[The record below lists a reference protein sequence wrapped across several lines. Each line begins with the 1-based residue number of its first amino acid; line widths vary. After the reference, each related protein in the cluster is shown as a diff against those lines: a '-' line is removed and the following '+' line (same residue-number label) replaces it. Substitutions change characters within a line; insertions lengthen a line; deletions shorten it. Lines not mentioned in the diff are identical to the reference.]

1 MVFASRH
8 SSAARGDALD
18 GCASRRSRALLVRAL
33 LFGVLGL
40 SSVAHAQSMPD
51 TENGRYTLA
60 PVADGVLRLDTRTGT
75 MSTCNNKRIGWACYA
90 MPDEREALDTE
101 IGRLQKD
108 NEALRAQL
116 VQRDSASGKIEDALP
131 KTDSL
136 RKDVPKDSSKSAE
149 KSADSERKLE
159 LTLPSDR
166 DIDRAMSFLERA
178 WRRLVEMADR
188 MQKDVSGKI

>member
-1 MVFASRH
+1 MAIVGIKHRSVSVGRTFDG
-8 SSAARGDALD
+8 AALLL
-18 GCASRRSRALLVRAL
+18 RALLCSAL
-33 LFGVLGL
+33 VAPV
-40 SSVAHAQSMPD
+40 VAHAQSMPD

-108 NEALRAQL
+108 NAALRAQL
-116 VQRDSASGKIEDALP
+116 AQRDSATGKIEDALP
-131 KTDSL
+131 KADSL
-136 RKDVPKDSSKSAE
+136 RKDTPKDSSKDSSKSAE

-166 DIDRAMSFLERA
+166 DIERAMSFLERA

-188 MQKDVSGKI
+188 VQKDVSGKI

>member
-1 MVFASRH
+1 MMFVNRH
-8 SSAARGDALD
+8 SGASLISAAL
-18 GCASRRSRALLVRAL
+18 C
-33 LFGVLGL
+33 GVLCATCA
-40 SSVAHAQSMPD
+40 AHAQSMPD

-90 MPDEREALDTE
+90 MPDEREALDRE

-108 NEALRAQL
+108 NAALRAEL
-116 VQRDSASGKIEDALP
+116 AQRDSATGKIEDALP

-136 RKDVPKDSSKSAE
+136 RKDAPKDSSKSAE
-149 KSADSERKLE
+149 NSADSQRKLE

-166 DIDRAMSFLERA
+166 DIERAMSFLERA
-178 WRRLVEMADR
+178 WRRLVEMANR
-188 MQKDVSGKI
+188 VQKDVSGKI

>member
-1 MVFASRH
+1 MVFAGRH
-8 SSAARGDALD
+8 PG
-18 GCASRRSRALLVRAL
+18 ALLISASLSGAL
-33 LFGVLGL
+33 SG
-40 SSVAHAQSMPD
+40 SNEAQAQSMPD

-108 NEALRAQL
+108 NAALRAQL
-116 VQRDSASGKIEDALP
+116 AQRDSATGKIEDALP

-136 RKDVPKDSSKSAE
+136 RKDAPKDSSKSA
-149 KSADSERKLE
+149 DSQRKLE
-159 LTLPSDR
+159 LTFPIDR
-166 DIDRAMSFLERA
+166 DIERAISFLERA

-188 MQKDVSGKI
+188 VQKDVSGKI

>member
-1 MVFASRH
+1 MAFTSRCHCAWIVSTLLCGVLH
-8 SSAARGDALD
+8 SSGAAN
-18 GCASRRSRALLVRAL
+18 
-33 LFGVLGL
+33 
-40 SSVAHAQSMPD
+40 AQSMPD

-75 MSTCNNKRIGWACYA
+75 MSTCNAKLIGWACYA
-90 MPDEREALDTE
+90 MPDEREALDAE

-108 NEALRAQL
+108 NAALRAQL
-116 VQRDSASGKIEDALP
+116 AQRDSTSGKIEDALP

-136 RKDVPKDSSKSAE
+136 RKDSSRDSSKTAE
-149 KSADSERKLE
+149 NSPDAKRKLE

-166 DIDRAMSFLERA
+166 DIERAMSFLERA

-188 MQKDVSGKI
+188 VQRDVSGKI

>member
-1 MVFASRH
+1 MMFVGRLPGALLM
-8 SSAARGDALD
+8 SAAL
-18 GCASRRSRALLVRAL
+18 CSVLSASNT
-33 LFGVLGL
+33 
-40 SSVAHAQSMPD
+40 AHAQSMPD

-90 MPDEREALDTE
+90 MPDEREALDAE

-108 NEALRAQL
+108 NAALRAQL
-116 VQRDSASGKIEDALP
+116 VQRDSTTGKIEDALP

-136 RKDVPKDSSKSAE
+136 RKDSSKSAE
-149 KSADSERKLE
+149 KSADSQRKLE

-166 DIDRAMSFLERA
+166 DIERAMSFLERA
-178 WRRLVEMADR
+178 WRRLVEIADR
-188 MQKDVSGKI
+188 VQKDVSGKI